1 MQIWQS
7 LFDVKKGQG
16 HYKIYFSFGLYCMN
30 SYISL
35 RHFEG
40 WDTVYN

>member
-16 HYKIYFSFGLYCMN
+16 HYKIYFSFGFYCMNLWRN

-35 RHFEG
+35 
-40 WDTVYN
+40 